1 MLSNFIPCRQSTPYD
16 NVCKEMDENGT
27 STLGSRVFGDCDK
40 LMSEIMRNVLPKE
53 ELQEWEGGREERL
66 AAYDLKRK
74 L

>member
-1 MLSNFIPCRQSTPYD
+1 
-16 NVCKEMDENGT
+16 MDESGT

-40 LMSEIMRNVLPKE
+40 LMSEIMRNVLSKE
-53 ELQEWEGGREERL
+53 EKQEWERGRWERL

>member
-1 MLSNFIPCRQSTPYD
+1 MLSCFILCRQSTPYD

-66 AAYDLKRK
+66 TAYDLKRK